1 MSKQNTNIRL
11 EDETRQKINLIAK
24 QKRRKPT
31 ELIRMIVEDYV
42 KQFDDVNL
50 DNI

>member
-11 EDETRQKINLIAK
+11 EDETRQKINKIAAS
-24 QKRRKPT
+24 KRRKPT

-42 KQFDDVNL
+42 KQFDDVTLENK
-50 DNI
+50 